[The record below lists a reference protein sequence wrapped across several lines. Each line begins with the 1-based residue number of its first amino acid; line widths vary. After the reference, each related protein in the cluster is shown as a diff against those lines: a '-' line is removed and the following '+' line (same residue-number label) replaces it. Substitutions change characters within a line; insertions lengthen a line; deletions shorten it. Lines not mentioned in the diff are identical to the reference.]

1 MNYDEFIPKI
11 KEGNK
16 LAFKELYEAT
26 APLFKGIAYR
36 YLHDEAKAEDVL
48 QETYIKIYKSIASY
62 TGEGNFEGWMK
73 RILVNNCL
81 NYIKKEKKF
90 AFDSL
95 NGTPDQPDR
104 PWDSVIEHLSFEE
117 IVGLIE
123 NLPTGYKA
131 VFNMAV
137 FEGYSHKEIGE
148 ALGITASAS
157 RSQLTKAKAS
167 LKEELKKINI
177 YSSIA

>member
-1 MNYDEFIPKI
+1 MNYNELIPKI
-11 KEGNK
+11 KAGET
-16 LAFKELYEAT
+16 LAFKKLYEAY

-36 YLHDEAKAEDVL
+36 YLHDEQKAEDIL
-48 QETYIKIYKSIASY
+48 QETFIKIYKSITSY
-62 TGEGNFEGWMK
+62 TGDGNFEGWMK

-81 NYIKKEKKF
+81 NYIKKEKKYS
-90 AFDSL
+90 FDALS
-95 NGTPDQPDR
+95 GAVDQPDR

-117 IVGLIE
+117 IVSLIG
-123 NLPTGYKA
+123 NLPEGNKA

-148 ALGITASAS
+148 VLGITPSAS